1 MGGSMK
7 NAKRTAGLALFF
19 LDLFVTASW
28 AQGAPTSRAVDATIA
43 ATKPH
48 DLSVWVMFANADIV
62 VKIVMIGLLLAS
74 IGTWTVLIAKTIEL
88 KRARQRAIDAIAKL
102 SEARGLSE
110 ARLAL
115 GHGDRLTSALLSE
128 ATREL
133 GLSSD
138 ILSGPGVKDRIA
150 SCFAEVDRA
159 EALSIKRGTGLLA
172 SVGSTGPFVGL
183 FGTVWGIMN
192 SFIGISKAQTTNL
205 AVVAPGIA
213 EALLA
218 TAIGLFAA
226 IPAVL
231 IYNHL
236 ARQTSAY
243 LELVS
248 NLSGELLRIVSRDL
262 DRGGRHANK
271 IHAAE

>member
-1 MGGSMK
+1 MRTSL
-7 NAKRTAGLALFF
+7 RTAFVFTLASLSSFA
-19 LDLFVTASW
+19 TAQ
-28 AQGAPTSRAVDATIA
+28 AQGDPATRALDAAIA
-43 ATKPH
+43 ASKPH
-48 DLSVWVMFANADIV
+48 DLSVWTMFLNADIV
-62 VKIVMIGLLLAS
+62 VKVVMIGLFLAS

-102 SEARGLSE
+102 SEARGLPE

-115 GHGDRLTSALLSE
+115 GGGDRLTGALLAE

-133 GLSSD
+133 KLSSD
-138 ILSGPGVKDRIA
+138 ILSGPGVKERVA
-150 SCFAEVDRA
+150 ACFSEIERA
-159 EALSIKRGTGLLA
+159 EALSVKRGTGFLA

-236 ARQTSAY
+236 ARQTGAY

-248 NLSGELLRIVSRDL
+248 NVSGELLRIVSRDL
-262 DRGGRHANK
+262 DRGHHASK
-271 IHAAE
+271 IQAAE

>member
-1 MGGSMK
+1 MKRPLQYLVISIIALLAAQSVAAAPGSP
-7 NAKRTAGLALFF
+7 AL
-19 LDLFVTASW
+19 
-28 AQGAPTSRAVDATIA
+28 DAAIA

-48 DLSVWVMFANADIV
+48 DLSVWTMFVNADIV
-62 VKIVMIGLLLAS
+62 VKFVMVGLLLAS
-74 IGTWTVLIAKTIEL
+74 VATWTILIAKTIEL
-88 KRARQRAIDAIAKL
+88 KRSRERVMTAIRRL

-115 GHGDRLTSALLSE
+115 GGGDRLTQALLGE
-128 ATREL
+128 ATREMK
-133 GLSSD
+133 LSSD
-138 ILSGPGVKDRIA
+138 ILAAPGVKERIA
-150 SCFAEVDRA
+150 ACFAEIERA

-172 SVGSTGPFVGL
+172 SVGSTGPFIGL

-236 ARQTSAY
+236 ARQASAY

-262 DRGGRHANK
+262 DRAGHAAATNK

>member
-1 MGGSMK
+1 MRSHLRK
-7 NAKRTAGLALFF
+7 TLSVLLAFESSL
-19 LDLFVTASW
+19 ACAW
-28 AQGAPTSRAVDATIA
+28 AQGGAAPHGLDAAIA
-43 ATKPH
+43 ASKPH
-48 DLSVWVMFANADIV
+48 DLSVWTMFLNADIV

-74 IGTWTVLIAKTIEL
+74 IGVWTVLIAKTIEL
-88 KRARQRAIDAIAKL
+88 KRARQRALDALAKL
-102 SEARGLSE
+102 SEARGLAE

-115 GHGDRLTSALLSE
+115 GGGDRLTGAFLTE

-133 GLSSD
+133 KLSSD
-138 ILSGPGVKDRIA
+138 ILSGSGVKDRVA
-150 SCFAEVDRA
+150 SCFSEIERA

-172 SVGSTGPFVGL
+172 SVGSTGPFIGL

-236 ARQTSAY
+236 ARQTGAY
-243 LELVS
+243 LEIVS
-248 NLSGELLRIVSRDL
+248 NVSGELLRIVSRDL
-262 DRGGRHANK
+262 DRGRHASK
-271 IHAAE
+271 IQAAE

>member
-1 MGGSMK
+1 MK
-7 NAKRTAGLALFF
+7 NLLQFLVISSAALLLAPSGAAAQANHPA
-19 LDLFVTASW
+19 LDA
-28 AQGAPTSRAVDATIA
+28 AIA
-43 ATKPH
+43 ANKPH
-48 DLSVWVMFANADIV
+48 DLSVWTMFVNADIV

-74 IGTWTVLIAKTIEL
+74 VATWTILIAKTIEL
-88 KRARQRAIDAIAKL
+88 KRARERVVAAIGRL

-115 GHGDRLTSALLSE
+115 GGGGDRLTQSLLAE
-128 ATREL
+128 ATREMK
-133 GLSSD
+133 LSSD
-138 ILSGPGVKDRIA
+138 IIAAPGVKERIA
-150 SCFAEVDRA
+150 GCYAEIERA
-159 EALSIKRGTGLLA
+159 QALAIKRGTGLLA
-172 SVGSTGPFVGL
+172 SVGSTAPFIGL

-236 ARQTSAY
+236 ARQATAY

-262 DRGGRHANK
+262 DRAGHAATK

>member
-1 MGGSMK
+1 MK
-7 NAKRTAGLALFF
+7 NTMRSAFLGMLF
-19 LDLFVTASW
+19 LQGPISTGW
-28 AQGAPTSRAVDATIA
+28 AQGSLTARTLDSAIA

-48 DLSVWVMFANADIV
+48 DLSVWMMFANADIV

-74 IGTWTVLIAKTIEL
+74 VGTWTVLVAKTIEL
-88 KRARQRAIDAIAKL
+88 KRARQRAIDALVKL
-102 SEARGLSE
+102 SDARGLSE

-115 GHGDRLTSALLSE
+115 GNGDRLTAALLSE

-133 GLSSD
+133 KLSSD
-138 ILSGPGVKDRIA
+138 ILAGPGVKERVA

-159 EALSIKRGTGLLA
+159 EGMSIKRGTGLLA
-172 SVGSTGPFVGL
+172 SVGSTAPFVGL

-248 NLSGELLRIVSRDL
+248 NVSGELLRIVSRDL
-262 DRGGRHANK
+262 DRGHHASK
-271 IHAAE
+271 IQAAE

>member
-1 MGGSMK
+1 MTRMIQTGLIG
-7 NAKRTAGLALFF
+7 AVVLLALIA
-19 LDLFVTASW
+19 TAH
-28 AQGAPTSRAVDATIA
+28 AQGGAATNILDAAIA
-43 ATKPH
+43 ANKPH
-48 DLSVWVMFANADIV
+48 DLSVWTMFLNADIV
-62 VKIVMIGLLLAS
+62 VKVVMVGLLTAS
-74 IGTWTVLIAKTIEL
+74 VGTWTVLIAKTIEL
-88 KRARQRAIDAIAKL
+88 KRARQRAVDAIAKL

-115 GHGDRLTSALLSE
+115 GGGDRLTGALLSE

-133 GLSSD
+133 RLSSD
-138 ILSGPGVKDRIA
+138 LLSDPGVKERVA
-150 SCFAEVDRA
+150 SCFAEVARA

-248 NLSGELLRIVSRDL
+248 NVSGELLRIVSRDL
-262 DRGGRHANK
+262 DRRHHASK
-271 IHAAE
+271 IQAAE

>member
-1 MGGSMK
+1 MRRHFK
-7 NAKRTAGLALFF
+7 T
-19 LDLFVTASW
+19 TASALLAFSSSTATAF
-28 AQGAPTSRAVDATIA
+28 AQGGPTRALDAAFA
-43 ATKPH
+43 AAKPH
-48 DLSVWVMFANADIV
+48 DLSVWTMFLNADIV
-62 VKIVMIGLLLAS
+62 VKIVMLGLLAAS

-88 KRARQRAIDAIAKL
+88 KRARERALDALRKL
-102 SEARGLSE
+102 ADARGLAE

-115 GHGDRLTSALLSE
+115 GGGDRLTGAFLSE

-133 GLSSD
+133 KLSSD

-150 SCFAEVDRA
+150 TGFAEIERA
-159 EALSIKRGTGLLA
+159 EALSVKRGTGFLA

-243 LELVS
+243 LELVA

-262 DRGGRHANK
+262 DRGHHANK
-271 IHAAE
+271 IQAAE

>member
-1 MGGSMK
+1 MK
-7 NAKRTAGLALFF
+7 SIMRSAFLGMLALGS
-19 LDLFVTASW
+19 FVSSCA
-28 AQGAPTSRAVDATIA
+28 AQSPSAARAVDAAKT
-43 ATKPH
+43 H
-48 DLSVWVMFANADIV
+48 DLSVWAMFYNADIV
-62 VKIVMIGLLLAS
+62 VKVVMIGLLLAS
-74 IGTWTVLIAKTIEL
+74 MGTWTVLIAKTIEL
-88 KRARQRAIDAIAKL
+88 KRARQRAIDAIARL

-115 GHGDRLTSALLSE
+115 GNAGRLTAALLSE

-133 GLSSD
+133 KLSSD
-138 ILSGPGVKDRIA
+138 ILSGPGVKERIA
-150 SCFAEVDRA
+150 SCFAEVERA
-159 EALSIKRGTGLLA
+159 EAQSIKRGTGLLA

-218 TAIGLFAA
+218 TAVGLFAA

-236 ARQTSAY
+236 ARQTGAY
-243 LELVS
+243 LELVT
-248 NLSGELLRIVSRDL
+248 NVSGELLRIVSRDL
-262 DRGGRHANK
+262 DRGHHANK
-271 IHAAE
+271 IQAAE

>member
-1 MGGSMK
+1 MGGSMTK
-7 NAKRTAGLALFF
+7 LMRSVRVGMLAL
-19 LDLFVTASW
+19 LWTVDAAW
-28 AQGAPTSRAVDATIA
+28 AQSDPTTRALDAAIA
-43 ATKPH
+43 ASKPH
-48 DLSVWVMFANADIV
+48 DLSVWTMFANADIV
-62 VKIVMIGLLLAS
+62 VKIVMVGLLLAS
-74 IGTWTVLIAKTIEL
+74 VGTWTVLIAKTIEL
-88 KRARQRAIDAIAKL
+88 KRARGRAADAIAKL

-115 GHGDRLTSALLSE
+115 GAGDRLTSALLSE

-133 GLSSD
+133 KLSSD
-138 ILSGPGVKDRIA
+138 ILSSPGTKDRVA
-150 SCFAEVDRA
+150 SCFAEIERA
-159 EALSIKRGTGLLA
+159 EALSIKRGTGFLA
-172 SVGSTGPFVGL
+172 SVGSTAPFVGL

-248 NLSGELLRIVSRDL
+248 NASGELLRIVSRDL
-262 DRGGRHANK
+262 DRGHHASK
-271 IHAAE
+271 FRAAE